1 MKTFFKIFLNPIEG
15 RESFLNKKVK
25 EGYELVSSG
34 VSYTNLKKSNK
45 SKKYMV
51 QYIRYM
57 NNRQREEYEDFIE
70 NMHMK
75 DLYSPLNIGRKTY
88 GNLKYKPF
96 NPIKN
101 SVASTHGMI
110 NRDIMI
116 VENNSYRKI

>member
-1 MKTFFKIFLNPIEG
+1 
-15 RESFLNKKVK
+15 
-25 EGYELVSSG
+25 
-34 VSYTNLKKSNK
+34 
-45 SKKYMV
+45 
-51 QYIRYM
+51 M
-57 NNRQREEYEDFIE
+57 NNRQGEEYEDFIE

-75 DLYSPLNIGRKTY
+75 DLYSPLNIGGKAY

-110 NRDIMI
+110 NREIMI